1 MKRTEVE
8 LSISSKKKTR
18 SGSQRGVK
26 TAEVIAEILRS
37 QMPELSRRYKVASLG
52 IFGSYLRGEA
62 DEESDIDLLVDL
74 EDAGEPLTLLEFI
87 ALENHLSDL
96 LGTKVD
102 LVEKSALKTAIGRR
116 ILEEVETV

>member
-1 MKRTEVE
+1 M
-8 LSISSKKKTR
+8 SISSKKKTR

>member
-1 MKRTEVE
+1 M
-8 LSISSKKKTR
+8 SISSKKKTR

-26 TAEVIAEILRS
+26 PAEVIAEILRS